1 MSAQVQSNELEY
13 CKFQVQYLS
22 DPKDVEDKRNEALFE
37 LNKELKKR
45 PLFGFRK
52 GKAPLNLIKNKFK
65 KEIEN
70 FVSPKM
76 LAKAYEE
83 ILFETKIDPIGTP
96 QIVRSELV
104 NDKYF
109 CEMYILGKPKFELG
123 EYKNFEIPAWES
135 EKILSVKTSKQEL
148 MFEGYLQQL
157 REKHSELTPFEDS
170 DELKMG
176 DQATLD
182 LRIIE
187 DQEVENANIQEGI
200 LYTVGSGMYEGFDSE
215 LLGMKIDDSRL
226 FDLKVKHQKLKTY
239 PVDRFCKRPT
249 ECQML
254 FGVCQCS
261 DEVRAMPE
269 FKTLSFRV
277 KLNMGLRPV
286 PCSSDEE
293 LAERVGEASFEGLKT
308 KILAHCE
315 QEVKRMEK
323 INLQQAVSEKLLSN
337 HQFKIPDWL
346 ISGETEQLCKTA
358 GVKEP
363 TEQLIKQAEKNVRLS
378 LILEEIRTKEPDAQ
392 VSDMELINLLK
403 RQVKDDPKLGQLI
416 VEMEKSG
423 QIGMWLAQS
432 RVNFVLDWVIGTSKV
447 VGFVKSGEEN
457 VPQV

>member
-1 MSAQVQSNELEY
+1 
-13 CKFQVQYLS
+13 
-22 DPKDVEDKRNEALFE
+22 
-37 LNKELKKR
+37 
-45 PLFGFRK
+45 
-52 GKAPLNLIKNKFK
+52 
-65 KEIEN
+65 
-70 FVSPKM
+70 
-76 LAKAYEE
+76 
-83 ILFETKIDPIGTP
+83 
-96 QIVRSELV
+96 
-104 NDKYF
+104 
-109 CEMYILGKPKFELG
+109 
-123 EYKNFEIPAWES
+123 
-135 EKILSVKTSKQEL
+135 
-148 MFEGYLQQL
+148 
-157 REKHSELTPFEDS
+157 
-170 DELKMG
+170 MG

-200 LYTVGSGMYEGFDSE
+200 LYTVGSNMYEGFDSE

-226 FDLKVKHQKLKTY
+226 FDLKVKSEKTNN
-239 PVDRFCKRPT
+239 V
-249 ECQML
+249 
-254 FGVCQCS
+254 S
-261 DEVRAMPE
+261 ADEIRGMPE

-293 LAERVGEASFEGLKT
+293 LAERAGEASFEELKT

-315 QEVKRMEK
+315 QEVKRIEK
-323 INLQQAVSEKLLSN
+323 ILLQQAVSEKLLSN

-358 GVKEP
+358 GIKEP

-392 VSDMELINLLK
+392 VSDVELINTLK

-432 RVNFVLDWVIGTSKV
+432 RVNFVLDWVVGTSKV
-447 VGFVKSGEEN
+447 VGFVKVGVETN
-457 VPQV
+457 G

>member
-135 EKILSVKTSKQEL
+135 KKVPSVDQ
-148 MFEGYLQQL
+148 MFNGYLQQL

-182 LRIIE
+182 LKIVTDGE
-187 DQEVENANIQEGI
+187 SESANVQEGI
-200 LYTVGSGMYEGFDSE
+200 LYTVGSNMYEGFDQE

-226 FDLKVKHQKLKTY
+226 FDIQVKNEKLKSY
-239 PVDRFCKRPT
+239 PVDKFCKKPV

-254 FGVCQCS
+254 FGTCECS

-293 LAERVGEASFEGLKT
+293 LAERAREASFEELKT
-308 KILAHCE
+308 KILVHCE
-315 QEVKRMEK
+315 QEVKRIEK
-323 INLQQAVSEKLLSN
+323 ILLQQAVSEKLLSN
-337 HQFKIPDWL
+337 HQFKIPDWMV
-346 ISGETEQLCKTA
+346 SGETEQLCKTA

-392 VSDMELINLLK
+392 VSDMELINTLK

-447 VGFVKSGEEN
+447 VGFVKTGEEN
-457 VPQV
+457 VSQV

>member
-1 MSAQVQSNELEY
+1 MTAQVQSNELEY

-22 DPKDVEDKRNEALFE
+22 DPKDVETKRDEALFE

-83 ILFETKIDPIGTP
+83 ILFETKIDPIGQP

-135 EKILSVKTSKQEL
+135 EKTPSVDKML
-148 MFEGYLQQL
+148 EGYFQQL

-182 LRIIE
+182 LKIVIDGE
-187 DQEVENANIQEGI
+187 SENTNLQEGI
-200 LYTVGSGMYEGFDSE
+200 LYTVGSNMYQGFDQE
-215 LLGMKIDDSRL
+215 ILGMKIDDSRL
-226 FDLKVKHQKLKTY
+226 FDLKVKNEKLKVY
-239 PVDRFCKRPT
+239 PVDKFCKQPA

-254 FGVCQCS
+254 FGMCQCS
-261 DEVRAMPE
+261 DEIRGMPE

-277 KLNMGLRPV
+277 KMNMGLRPV

-293 LAERVGEASFEGLKT
+293 LAERAGEASFEELKT
-308 KILAHCE
+308 KLLAHCE
-315 QEVKRMEK
+315 TEVKRIEK
-323 INLQQAVSEKLLSN
+323 ILLQQAVSEKLLTN

-358 GVKEP
+358 GIKEP
-363 TEQLIKQAEKNVRLS
+363 TDQLIKQAEKNVRLS

-392 VSDMELINLLK
+392 VSDVELVNSLK
-403 RQVKDDPKLGQLI
+403 RQIKDDPKLQQLI
-416 VEMEKSG
+416 IEMEKSG

-432 RVNFVLDWVIGTSKV
+432 RVNFVLDWVASTSKV
-447 VGFVKSGEEN
+447 VGFVKQGGSNG
-457 VPQV
+457 

>member
-1 MSAQVQSNELEY
+1 MTAQVQSNELEY

-70 FVSPKM
+70 FISPKM

-83 ILFETKIDPIGTP
+83 ILFETKINPIGTP
-96 QIVRSELV
+96 EITKSELIG
-104 NDKYF
+104 NKYF
-109 CEMYILGKPKFELG
+109 CEMFILGKPKFELG

-135 EKILSVKTSKQEL
+135 GKIPTNDQML
-148 MFEGYLQQL
+148 EGYLQQL

-187 DQEVENANIQEGI
+187 DQNVENANVQEGI
-200 LYTVGSGMYEGFDSE
+200 LYTVGSRMYEGFDQE

-226 FDLKVKHQKLKTY
+226 FDLQIKNEKLKNY
-239 PVDRFCKRPT
+239 PVDKFCKQPT

-254 FGVCQCS
+254 FGMCQCS
-261 DEVRAMPE
+261 DEVRGMPE

-293 LAERVGEASFEGLKT
+293 LAERTGEASFEELKT

-315 QEVKRMEK
+315 QEVKRIEK
-323 INLQQAVSEKLLSN
+323 FHLQQAVSEKLLSN

-358 GVKEP
+358 GIKEP

-378 LILEEIRTKEPDAQ
+378 LILEEIRVKEPDAQ
-392 VSDMELINLLK
+392 VSDIELINTLK
-403 RQVKDDPKLGQLI
+403 QQIKDDPKLGQLV

-447 VGFVKSGEEN
+447 VGFVKVGEEIN
-457 VPQV
+457 G

>member
-96 QIVRSELV
+96 QVVRSELV

-135 EKILSVKTSKQEL
+135 KKVPSVDQ
-148 MFEGYLQQL
+148 MFNGYLQQL

-226 FDLKVKHQKLKTY
+226 FDLKSG
-239 PVDRFCKRPT
+239 
-249 ECQML
+249 E
-254 FGVCQCS
+254 
-261 DEVRAMPE
+261 
-269 FKTLSFRV
+269 KTLSFRA

-337 HQFKIPDWL
+337 HQFKIPDWMV
-346 ISGETEQLCKTA
+346 SGETEQLCKTA
-358 GVKEP
+358 GIKEP